1 MSNFVYT
8 PPAQSAICVVHKDDD
23 LLVVSKPAGLLSV
36 PGKGADLADCMLSRA
51 AAAFPGALLT
61 HRLDMDTSG
70 LLLLAMNKRAQSFI
84 GKHFENRLIHK
95 TYIARVWGQ
104 VKGEAGL
111 IDLPL
116 CFDFEN
122 RPRHKVCYINGRPS
136 QTRWKVIGRDELS
149 TRVELEPLTGR
160 SHQLRV
166 HMKALGHPLMGDQLY
181 APEAAVKAAP
191 RLCLHAYELKLH
203 HPNGGKLVEFRD
215 ECSF

>member
-1 MSNFVYT
+1 M
-8 PPAQSAICVVHKDDD
+8 DDD

-36 PGKGADLADCMLSRA
+36 PGKPVELADCMMSRA

-70 LLLLAMNKRAQSFI
+70 LLLMAMNKRAQGLI
-84 GKHFENRLIHK
+84 GKHFENRLIKK

-104 VKGEAGL
+104 MQKDSGL

-122 RPRHKVCYINGRPS
+122 RPRQKVCFINGRAS
-136 QTRWKVIGRDELS
+136 QTKWRVLDRDAVS

-166 HMKALGHPLMGDQLY
+166 HMLSAGHPIMGDPLY
-181 APEAAVKAAP
+181 APEAAREGVG
-191 RLCLHAYELKLH
+191 RLLLHAHRLSLH
-203 HPNGGKLVEFRD
+203 HPSSGPSGGQIVEFED
-215 ECSF
+215 ICPF